1 VISADAGG
9 LLQAI
14 DKTSRISGGKL
25 DLDAAVRQQYPSLEV
40 GGTVRITSF
49 TLRQA
54 PLLARLLTVASLTGI
69 GNLLAGEGIYFDRLE
84 MPFTYR
90 QEVLAVDRVRLSGSQ
105 IGLTA
110 DGTLD
115 FARERIDLSGTI
127 VPIFGLNWAIGRIP
141 VLGDFLRGSQG
152 EGAFAMTY
160 TVSGDRRE
168 PRILVN
174 PLSVLAPG
182 MIRELF
188 SGIFW
193 GTAEPPEVRGTD

>member
-1 VISADAGG
+1 MRVNG
-9 LLQAI
+9 
-14 DKTSRISGGKL
+14 
-25 DLDAAVRQQYPSLEV
+25 
-40 GGTVRITSF
+40 F

-69 GNLLAGEGIYFDRLE
+69 GNLLAGQGIFFDRFE

-90 QEVLAVDRVRLSGSQ
+90 REVLAVERVRLSGSQ
-105 IGLTA
+105 LGLTA
-110 DGTLD
+110 QGTLD
-115 FARERIDLSGTI
+115 LGRDTIDLSGTI

-141 VLGDFLRGSQG
+141 VLGDFLRGTEG

-160 TVSGDRRE
+160 TATGAVAE
-168 PRILVN
+168 PSILVN

-188 SGIFW
+188 SGLFG
-193 GTAEPPEVRGTD
+193 GTTEPPVVRESPD